1 MKNIF
6 LVCFL
11 IFASHIHCQ
20 VSYPGQDFDKGFKA
34 GYEKGFC
41 AEKYGCSVNEYSI
54 QVPSPNA
61 GYDSYDDGYTRGVA
75 AGTKAKNGNSSSS
88 SSSSGSS
95 SRRQIAKG
103 ISTQDAMAYGA
114 ASSSGNQPVD
124 IGNAF
129 MEGYN
134 KSKAAADA
142 ARKEKLANMSPSK
155 TETIIPLKVNLKNYS
170 HIAIVGA
177 DYKSLYGSIQKE
189 LIDSPLTAINPK
201 EFDKKKFRKDRRF
214 LKSIKNPKWVYLY
227 YKKVI
232 QGYDE
237 IRTVIVRDFQ
247 NNIIYHTKTTNIS
260 FNENLSPLVNF

>member
-1 MKNIF
+1 MKK
-6 LVCFL
+6 LVL
-11 IFASHIHCQ
+11 ILLLALPFFVFSQ
-20 VSYPGQDFDKGFKA
+20 TEFDNGYNK
-34 GYEKGFC
+34 GYEKGYC
-41 AEKYGCSVNEYSI
+41 LEEMGCLGTSI
-54 QVPSPNA
+54 PFAPNPEI
-61 GYDSYDDGYTRGVA
+61 GFDSYQDGYNRGLIDGKA
-75 AGTKAKNGNSSSS
+75 AKEGSSSS
-88 SSSSGSS
+88 NSS
-95 SRRQIAKG
+95 SRRRQARG
-103 ISTQDAMAYGA
+103 ISTEDAALIGA

-155 TETIIPLKVNLKNYS
+155 TETIVPLKVNLKNYS

>member
-6 LVCFL
+6 LCCFL
-11 IFASHIHCQ
+11 IFTSHIHSQ
-20 VSYPGQDFDKGFKA
+20 VSYPGQDFNNGYKA

-41 AEKYGCSVNEYSI
+41 AEVYGCSVNEYSI

-75 AGTKAKNGNSSSS
+75 AGTKAKGG

-95 SRRQIAKG
+95 SKPRGRQIVGGG
-103 ISTQDAMAYGA
+103 IDVEAYAA

-124 IGNAF
+124 YGGAF

-155 TETIIPLKVNLKNYS
+155 TETIVPLKVNLKNYT

-177 DYKSLYGSIQKE
+177 DYKSLYKSIQKE

-201 EFDKKKFRKDRRF
+201 EYDKKKFRKDRRF

-227 YKKVI
+227 YKKII

-237 IRTVIVRDFQ
+237 IRTVIVRDSQ
-247 NNIIYHTKTTNIS
+247 NNIIYHSKTTNIS
-260 FNENLSPLVNF
+260 FSENLSPLVNF

>member
-1 MKNIF
+1 MVFTSNIH
-6 LVCFL
+6 
-11 IFASHIHCQ
+11 SQ
-20 VSYPGQDFDKGFKA
+20 VSYPGQDFNKGFKA
-34 GYEKGFC
+34 GYIKGFC
-41 AEKYGCSVNEYSI
+41 AEEYGCSVNEYSI
-54 QVPSPNA
+54 QVPYPNA

-75 AGTKAKNGNSSSS
+75 AGAKAKNGNSSSD

-95 SRRQIAKG
+95 SRRRQARQISDNLNYES
-103 ISTQDAMAYGA
+103 IGA
-114 ASSSGNQPVD
+114 ASSSGNQPVE

-155 TETIIPLKVNLKNYS
+155 NETIVPLKVNLKNYS

-177 DYKSLYGSIQKE
+177 DYKSLYKSIQKE

-201 EFDKKKFRKDRRF
+201 EYDKKKFRKDRRF

-260 FNENLSPLVNF
+260 FSENLSPLVNF